1 MGDHE
6 NRLALARQLPQQFAD
21 LLHVVAVE
29 SAGGLVKDDEV
40 LAAHQCRADGNPLL
54 LPAGQAHRMPF
65 DERCKVKIG
74 HDLIGL
80 SGDAGIRLV
89 ESDEQFLAHAVG
101 EQLVVDILHDQESGA
116 GQVARFRGHAVELDA
131 ARNRLDESGQRAHE
145 RGLAAAVGAEYT
157 HALPGRDFK
166 GQPVQHRMADLEGF
180 FQVFNSF
187 N

>member
-1 MGDHE
+1 MRAVVPGIVGAKIDNAVAPAGGELLIVGDHE

-54 LPAGQAHRMPF
+54 LPAGQAF
-65 DERCKVKIG
+65 GERCKVKIG

-101 EQLVVDILHDQESGA
+101 EQLVVDILHD
-116 GQVARFRGHAVELDA
+116 
-131 ARNRLDESGQRAHE
+131 
-145 RGLAAAVGAEYT
+145 
-157 HALPGRDFK
+157 
-166 GQPVQHRMADLEGF
+166 
-180 FQVFNSF
+180 
-187 N
+187 

>member
-1 MGDHE
+1 
-6 NRLALARQLPQQFAD
+6 
-21 LLHVVAVE
+21 
-29 SAGGLVKDDEV
+29 
-40 LAAHQCRADGNPLL
+40 
-54 LPAGQAHRMPF
+54 MPF

-145 RGLAAAVGAEYT
+145 RGLAAAVVAHEPGDFAGTEPQVRDGA
-157 HALPGRDFK
+157 G
-166 GQPVQHRMADLEGF
+166 
-180 FQVFNSF
+180 
-187 N
+187 